1 MQVSLMSGCI
11 AVTAMYRAVFHNA
24 GTRASFRCWL
34 YPDSWN
40 NSFGGTVLRLEPLA
54 KDKHAYMVQ
63 MQPVLRQFVGVG
75 HNLTYADE
83 G

>member
-1 MQVSLMSGCI
+1 MRDMADALGVNASQPISVYAVSLMSGCI

-63 MQPVLRQFVGVG
+63 M
-75 HNLTYADE
+75 
-83 G
+83 